1 MKSFYEFYRTMKLR
15 EENEIA
21 GADEM
26 PMDKASGMGD
36 EPLSSTGPNEDKAL
50 EDIGNAVRRVLEEK
64 VYPAVE
70 KKHVSKEGLM
80 KLLDTISA
88 EIANKFGIS
97 QKPKDQEGA
106 MTTNSEP
113 ESPAP
118 EQPTAQG

>member
-1 MKSFYEFYRTMKLR
+1 MKSFYEFYRSMKLR
-15 EENEIA
+15 EDSEIA
-21 GADEM
+21 ASQES
-26 PMDKASGMGD
+26 PMNPASGDGAEM
-36 EPLSSTGPNEDKAL
+36 LNSTGPNEDKAL

-97 QKPKDQEGA
+97 KKPEDQEGA
-106 MTTNSEP
+106 MQTNSEP
-113 ESPAP
+113 APAP
-118 EQPTAQG
+118 EQPAAQG